1 MLSVIVPIYRNVNLV
16 EYCLTTLVENLPTD
30 AELVLVDDASGPE
43 TVQLLKSFKGTRLI
57 EHTENRGNTA
67 AYNTGAKAAWGDILA
82 FVDSDVFVPAGA
94 LEELSRLLTEDDHLG
109 AVGSLL
115 LYPHDYTIQHA
126 GVAFDKWTLSHLFVG
141 RSPRE
146 IDLKP
151 VEPRQAVTAAFF
163 ACRRAVYEQV
173 GGFDETYRD
182 GLEDIEYCL
191 RCGELGYQNVLA
203 SRFPAMHL
211 ESATRGPYKHI
222 RRTYNYSIFFSRW
235 AGRFR
240 ADLLDFVSASARKTL
255 SNGNHLNYP
264 AAVLNFCTT
273 PNWRDLAEALFA
285 GGVTP
290 GTIHNLSGSLAESDA
305 IDLFRSVPLAFHR
318 LPGSIVFVVDH
329 FSQLMRNYL
338 WFGRRLNCD
347 IIVDRHANVL
357 TSREFGFSLRT
368 ESHGIL

>member
-1 MLSVIVPIYRNVNLV
+1 VLSVIVPIYRNVNLV
-16 EYCLTTLVENLPTD
+16 EYCLTILLENLPAD
-30 AELVLVDDASGPE
+30 AELILVDDASGPE
-43 TVQLLKSFKGTRLI
+43 TVQLLKSFEGARLI
-57 EHTENRGNTA
+57 EHPENRGNTV
-67 AYNTGAKAAWGDILA
+67 AYNTGAKAARGDLLA
-82 FVDSDVFVPAGA
+82 FVDSDVFVPPGA
-94 LEELSRLLTEDDHLG
+94 LDELSRLLIEDDRLG

-141 RSPRE
+141 RSTSE

-151 VEPRQAVTAAFF
+151 VEDRQAVTAAFF
-163 ACRRAVYEQV
+163 ACRRSVFEQV

-191 RCGELGYQNVLA
+191 RCCELGYRNVLA

-240 ADLLDFVSASARKTL
+240 ADLIDFVSASARRTL

-264 AAVLNFCTT
+264 AGVLNFCTT
-273 PNWRDLAEALFA
+273 PNWRDLADAVFA
-285 GGVTP
+285 AGVKP
-290 GTIHNLSGSLAESDA
+290 GTIHNLSGSQAESDP
-305 IDLFRSVPLAFHR
+305 IDLFRSVPLAFQR
-318 LPGSIVFVVDH
+318 LPSNILFVVDH
-329 FSQLMRNYL
+329 FSQLMKNHL
-338 WFGRRLNCD
+338 WFSRRLSSD

-357 TSREFGFSLRT
+357 TSKEFGFSSQT
-368 ESHGIL
+368 

>member
-1 MLSVIVPIYRNVNLV
+1 MLSVIVPIYRNANLV
-16 EYCLTTLVENLPTD
+16 EYCLTILLENLPAE
-30 AELVLVDDASGPE
+30 AELVLVDDASGLE
-43 TVQLLKSFKGTRLI
+43 TVQLLKKFKGARLI

-67 AYNTGAKAAWGDILA
+67 AYNTGAKAARGDILA
-82 FVDSDVFVPAGA
+82 FVDSDVFVPSGA
-94 LEELSRLLTEDDHLG
+94 LEEFSRLLTEDDHLG

-115 LYPHDYTIQHA
+115 LYPYDYTIQHA

-141 RSPRE
+141 RTAPE

-163 ACRRAVYEQV
+163 ASRRAVFEEV

-191 RCGELGYQNVLA
+191 RCGELGYRNALA

-211 ESATRGPYKHI
+211 ESATRGPHKHI

-240 ADLLDFVSASARKTL
+240 ADLLDFVRTSAKETL
-255 SNGNHLNYP
+255 ASGNHVNYP
-264 AAVLNFCTT
+264 ATVLNFCTT
-273 PNWRDLAEALFA
+273 PNWRDLAEVVFE
-285 GGVTP
+285 GGVKP

-305 IDLFRSVPLAFHR
+305 IDLFRNVPLAFHR

-329 FSQLMRNYL
+329 FSQLTKNRL
-338 WFGRRLNCD
+338 WFGRRLCGD

-357 TSREFGFSLRT
+357 TSEAVGFNSLQT
-368 ESHGIL
+368 